1 MTTETLSRDAF
12 DALLAEQGLDIPTVD
27 RQAALDAARKLR
39 RAADRVTAAASRPS
53 EDTDD

>member
-1 MTTETLSRDAF
+1 MTSETLSREAF
-12 DALLAEQGLDIPTVD
+12 DALLAEQGLDIPQAD

-39 RAADRVTAAASRPS
+39 EAADRVAAAASRPS